1 MARPPYLGE
10 ATQPHL
16 QVVMDTLLH
25 YQAPATPHLALRV
38 ATTCQLLAT
47 YPTVEVSGSMNFF
60 VLLNTI
66 NAHLLTLSSQHLFL
80 FPVTASYLIP
90 VDNLLVTGPS
100 GHGSTRSGK
109 GNKAAL
115 KKVRSL
121 HAKRMRKLKE
131 KENQSVKS
139 VVVKSRGKHESPT
152 SMITG
157 TPTPLILTEDGKI
170 KGNQSSFGVSN

>member
-1 MARPPYLGE
+1 MF
-10 ATQPHL
+10 
-16 QVVMDTLLH
+16 
-25 YQAPATPHLALRV
+25 PA
-38 ATTCQLLAT
+38 
-47 YPTVEVSGSMNFF
+47 
-60 VLLNTI
+60 
-66 NAHLLTLSSQHLFL
+66 
-80 FPVTASYLIP
+80 TASYLIP

-170 KGNQSSFGVSN
+170 KGNLLSCFYLYIFSSQFTLLFVNNQAKVPVLSYFKSY